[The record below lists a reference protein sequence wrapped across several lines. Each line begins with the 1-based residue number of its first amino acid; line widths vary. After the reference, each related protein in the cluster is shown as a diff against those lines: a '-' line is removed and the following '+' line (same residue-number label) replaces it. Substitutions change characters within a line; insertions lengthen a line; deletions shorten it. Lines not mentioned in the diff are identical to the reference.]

1 MKMKQLKWLLLALPA
16 LLVACTSSKVTSSW
30 TDPSTNNK
38 ELTKFKNVL
47 VVGMQPDNRK
57 LKEEM
62 ETYLS
67 DYLTKEGI
75 NAKASFDE
83 FGPKAFSKK
92 TDQEVT
98 AMVKSKGYDGV
109 ITIALLDK
117 QKEQSYNPGNVRLSP
132 IGTYYN
138 RIGRYYTTVYDR
150 IYQPG
155 YYTTSTDYFW
165 ETNIYDARQ
174 DKLLYSVQ
182 SQSFDPASVTSMSK
196 DYGKLIV
203 KDLAKNGLISS
214 RDNK

>member
-1 MKMKQLKWLLLALPA
+1 MKQLKWLLLVLPA
-16 LLVACTSSKVTSSW
+16 VLVACTSSKITSSW
-30 TDPSTNNK
+30 KDPSSNK
-38 ELTKFKNVL
+38 KLSTLKNVL
-47 VVGMQPDNRK
+47 VVGMQPDNRR

-62 ETYLS
+62 ESYLS

-83 FGPKAFSKK
+83 FGPKAFSKMSEDDITALVK
-92 TDQEVT
+92 T
-98 AMVKSKGYDGV
+98 KGYDGV

-117 QKEQSYNPGNVRLSP
+117 QKEQSYNPGNVQYNP

-182 SQSFDPASVTSMSK
+182 SQSFDPASTTSMSK

-203 KDLAKNGLISS
+203 KDLTKNGLIN
-214 RDNK
+214 NK